1 MACTFRHLL
10 TAALIGLALSVVT
23 PLASTAL
30 YAAEGEGFDLERE
43 AKSLRL
49 KKHDLPNLKGG
60 QFAAIKAQVGAE
72 QARMLLPGLNVMRPV
87 AITLQST
94 ATDTPLE
101 LQLVKTRWHKP
112 IAQCRTDSSGRCTL
126 KTRTHGDLGL
136 VVVNP
141 GGSKVTFVLD
151 ALIGPKLKLPP
162 KRVAWVAPEAAAT
175 GSTTLWW
182 LLGGGIAVAVVG
194 ALLWRR
200 SQRGSA
206 AVLLLAAL
214 AMSISPDLAQAEP
227 VPGGPPLYPDELSFD
242 QLMDELGQL
251 GDASGELGER
261 LQDLSQ
267 LSDIAAQ
274 MSGMFER
281 LGQVAEGLG
290 ALQGLLDG
298 YAALTDADAA
308 FQPDIDERGLPD
320 IPSMCANNPACQQCF
335 GTAHSK
341 FVDERLLLEELRIIY
356 DSTQTFASAALSFGD
371 TVSGVH
377 GVSGLAWQSERR
389 KIEKSL
395 TGMKE
400 AYDRKY
406 AELIDRT
413 HEALLGISRCED
425 QFGMEDW
432 YNRFGYI
439 YFEFLRDKYK
449 RN

>member
-1 MACTFRHLL
+1 MVRLYRPLL
-10 TAALIGLALSVVT
+10 PIILSSLALFAVT
-23 PLASTAL
+23 LLASTPL
-30 YAAEGEGFDLERE
+30 LAADAEGFDLERE

-49 KKHDLPNLKGG
+49 KKKDLPNLKGG
-60 QFAAIKAQVGAE
+60 QYAAVKAQVGAE
-72 QARMLLPGLNVMRPV
+72 QARLLLPGLNVMRPV

-94 ATDTPLE
+94 APDTPLE

-112 IAQCRTDSSGRCTL
+112 IAQCRTDSKGRCTL

-136 VVVNP
+136 VVVNAN
-141 GGSKVTFVLD
+141 GSTATFVLD

-162 KRVAWVAPEAAAT
+162 KRVAWVAPEDEAA
-175 GSTTLWW
+175 GGFSLW
-182 LLGGGIAVAVVG
+182 LVLGGGLVVAAIG

-200 SQRGSA
+200 SQRSSA

-214 AMSISPDLAQAEP
+214 FLPPDLARAEP

-267 LSDIAAQ
+267 LSDIAEQ

-413 HEALLGISRCED
+413 HEALLGISHCED

>member
-1 MACTFRHLL
+1 MVRLYRPLL
-10 TAALIGLALSVVT
+10 PIILSNLALFAVT
-23 PLASTAL
+23 LLASTPL
-30 YAAEGEGFDLERE
+30 LAADAEGFDLERE

-60 QFAAIKAQVGAE
+60 QYAAIKAQVGAE
-72 QARMLLPGLNVMRPV
+72 QARLLLPGLNVMRPV
-87 AITLQST
+87 AITLQS
-94 ATDTPLE
+94 AAPGTPLE

-112 IAQCRTDSSGRCTL
+112 IAQCRTDSNGRCTL

-136 VVVNP
+136 VVVNAS
-141 GGSKVTFVLD
+141 GSTATFVLD
-151 ALIGPKLKLPP
+151 ALIGPKLQLPP
-162 KRVAWVAPEAAAT
+162 KRVAWVAPEDETA
-175 GSTTLWW
+175 GGLPLW
-182 LLGGGIAVAVVG
+182 LVLGGGLVVAAIA

-200 SQRGSA
+200 SQRSSA

-214 AMSISPDLAQAEP
+214 LLPPDLARAEP

-267 LSDIAAQ
+267 LSDIAEQ

-308 FQPDIDERGLPD
+308 FQPDLDERGLPD
-320 IPSMCANNPACQQCF
+320 IPSMCPNNPACQQCF